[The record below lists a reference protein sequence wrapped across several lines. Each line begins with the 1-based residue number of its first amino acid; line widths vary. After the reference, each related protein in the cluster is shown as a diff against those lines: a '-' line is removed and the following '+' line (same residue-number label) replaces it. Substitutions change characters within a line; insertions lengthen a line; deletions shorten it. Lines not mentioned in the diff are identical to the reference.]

1 MFRKFTNGCV
11 AMVQKFM
18 PDPFLFCVILS
29 FVAIGLA
36 MPLTGQGFT
45 AVMRHWG
52 NGFWGLLPFSMQM
65 ALVLVLGNAMA
76 TSPPISRFLK
86 FLASIPKT
94 PTGMIVAVTVVGFI
108 ASWVN
113 WGFGLV
119 VGALYAR
126 EIAKTGKRVDYRL
139 LIASAY
145 IGFIS
150 WHGGFSGSVPLQ
162 IAMPIAAGAAVA
174 NTGGAVM
181 AAIPISQTIFAPFN
195 WVIIIALFI
204 LMPFVNSRMH
214 PKDEDIILIS
224 PELLKEEEVVEKK
237 PETPAEKLE
246 NSRIVSLI
254 TGALGVI
261 FLVLHFTKTGVR
273 GLDLN
278 AVNFIFLISGIL
290 LHGTPI
296 RYVRAITK
304 GIKGAGGILL
314 QFPFY
319 AGIAGIMGG
328 MTAVAAGGT
337 GQSLAM
343 VISNA
348 FANVASPA
356 SWPLLSFLSCFIVNF
371 FIPSGGGQWA
381 VQGPVIMPAGA
392 ALGVMPAV
400 TAMTYA
406 WADTWGNMIAPF
418 WALPALGIAGLGARD
433 IMGYCVVALV
443 TSGVVIMTVM
453 ILLGQGLLLPM

>member
-1 MFRKFTNGCV
+1 MFRKLTNGCV
-11 AMVQKFM
+11 ALIQKFM
-18 PDPFLFCVILS
+18 PDPFLFCIILS
-29 FVAIGLA
+29 FVAIVLA
-36 MPLTGQGFT
+36 IPLTSQGFFT
-45 AVMRHWG
+45 VMRHWG
-52 NGFWGLLPFSMQM
+52 GGFWGLLPFSMQM

-86 FLASIPKT
+86 FMAAIPKT
-94 PTGMIVAVTVVGFI
+94 ATGAIVMVTIVGFI
-108 ASWVN
+108 ASWIN

-119 VGALYAR
+119 VGALFAR
-126 EIAKTGKRVDYRL
+126 EVAKTGMRVDYRL

-162 IAMPIAAGAAVA
+162 IAMPVAAGGVVA
-174 NTGGAVM
+174 NTGGAVTQ
-181 AAIPISQTIFAPFN
+181 AIPISDTIFAPFTL
-195 WVIIIALFI
+195 VIVFALFI
-204 LMPFVNSRMH
+204 LMPIVNAKMH

-224 PELLKEEEVVEKK
+224 PDLLKEEAVVEKK
-237 PETPAEKLE
+237 PVTPAEKLE
-246 NSRIVSLI
+246 NSRLVSMI
-254 TGALGVI
+254 TGGLGVV
-261 FLVLHFTKTGVR
+261 FLVLHFQRTGIR

-278 AVNFIFLISGIL
+278 AVNLIFLMVGIL

-296 RYVRAITK
+296 RYVRAISN

-328 MTAVAAGGT
+328 VTAVAAGGT
-337 GQSLAM
+337 GLSLAM

-348 FANVASPA
+348 FVNVASPA

-392 ALGVMPAV
+392 QLNTLPAV

-433 IMGYCVVALV
+433 IMGYCVVALL

-453 ILLGQGLLLPM
+453 ILLGQGLLLP

>member
-1 MFRKFTNGCV
+1 
-11 AMVQKFM
+11 MVQKLM

-29 FVAIGLA
+29 FVALGLA
-36 MPLTGQGFT
+36 MPLTGQSFP
-45 AVMRHWG
+45 VIIRHWG

-94 PTGMIVAVTVVGFI
+94 PAGAIVAVTIVGFI
-108 ASWVN
+108 ASWIN

-126 EIAKTGKRVDYRL
+126 EIAKTGKKVDYRL
-139 LIASAY
+139 LIAAAY
-145 IGFIS
+145 IGFLS

-162 IAMPIAAGAAVA
+162 IAMPVAAGGVVA
-174 NTGGAVM
+174 NTGGVVSE
-181 AAIPISQTIFAPFN
+181 AIPISHTIFAPFN
-195 WVIIIALFI
+195 LVIIFALFI
-204 LMPFVNSRMH
+204 LMPFVNAKMH
-214 PKDEDIILIS
+214 PKPEDVILIS
-224 PELLKEEEVVEKK
+224 PELLKEEVVVEKK
-237 PETPAEKLE
+237 AVTPAEKLE
-246 NSRIVSLI
+246 NSRIVSI
-254 TGALGVI
+254 VTGFLGLF
-261 FLVLHFTKTGVR
+261 FLLLHFQRTGIR

-278 AVNFIFLISGIL
+278 AVNFIFLMVGIL

-296 RYVRAITK
+296 RYVRAIGR
-304 GIKGAGGILL
+304 GIKGAGGVLL

-328 MTAVAAGGT
+328 VTAVAAGGT
-337 GQSLAM
+337 GLSMAM

-348 FANVASPA
+348 FANVASPQT
-356 SWPLLSFLSCFIVNF
+356 WPLLSFLSCWVVNF

-406 WADTWGNMIAPF
+406 WADSWGNMITPF

-433 IMGYCVVALV
+433 IMGYCVVALL
-443 TSGVVIMTVM
+443 TSGIVIWTVM
-453 ILLGQGLLLPM
+453 ILLGQGLLLP

>member
-1 MFRKFTNGCV
+1 
-11 AMVQKFM
+11 M
-18 PDPFLFCVILS
+18 PDPFLFCIILT
-29 FVAIGLA
+29 FVAIVLA
-36 MPLTGQGFT
+36 IPLTGQGFPT
-45 AVMRHWG
+45 IIRHWG

-94 PTGMIVAVTVVGFI
+94 PAGAIVAVTVVGYI
-108 ASWVN
+108 ASWIN

-139 LIASAY
+139 LIAAAY
-145 IGFIS
+145 SGFLS

-162 IAMPIAAGAAVA
+162 IAMPVAAGAAVA

-181 AAIPISQTIFAPFN
+181 QPIPITHTIFAPFN
-195 WVIIIALFI
+195 LVIIFALFI
-204 LMPFVNSRMH
+204 LIPFVNAKMH
-214 PKDEDIILIS
+214 PKDEDVVLIS
-224 PELLKEEEVVEKK
+224 PELLKEDEVVEKK
-237 PETPAEKLE
+237 PVTPAEKLE
-246 NSRIVSLI
+246 NSRIVSII
-254 TGALGVI
+254 TGIVGLI
-261 FLVLHFTKTGVR
+261 FLILYFQKTGIR

-278 AVNFIFLISGIL
+278 AVNLVFLMVGIL

-296 RYVRAITK
+296 RYVRAINK
-304 GIKGAGGILL
+304 GIKGAGGILV

-319 AGIAGIMGG
+319 AGIAGIMAGA
-328 MTAVAAGGT
+328 TAVAAGGT
-337 GQSLAM
+337 GLSLAT

-348 FANVASPA
+348 FANIATPA
-356 SWPLLSFLSCFIVNF
+356 SWPLLSFISCWIVNF

-381 VQGPVIMPAGA
+381 VQGPIIMPAGA
-392 ALGVMPAV
+392 VLGVPPAV

-406 WADTWGNMIAPF
+406 WADSWGNMITPF

-433 IMGYCVVALV
+433 IMGYCVVVLLA
-443 TSGVVIMTVM
+443 SGVVLWTVM
-453 ILLGQGLLLPM
+453 ILIGQGLLL